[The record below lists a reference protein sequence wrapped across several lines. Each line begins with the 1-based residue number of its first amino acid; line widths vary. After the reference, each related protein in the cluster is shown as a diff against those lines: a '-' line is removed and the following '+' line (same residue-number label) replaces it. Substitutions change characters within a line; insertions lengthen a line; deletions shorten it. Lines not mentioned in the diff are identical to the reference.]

1 MTVENVSGFTPGL
14 VSKISQRIY
23 ARRTG
28 MPLEYV
34 KAADGQM
41 YADEAREYLKASGI
55 ETVLRNLIDHA
66 RAHGL
71 DEAGGP
77 VAAATQLLT
86 KIGGEA

>member
-1 MTVENVSGFTPGL
+1 L

-41 YADEAREYLKASGI
+41 YADEAREYLEASGI
-55 ETVLRNLIDHA
+55 EPVLRNLIDHA

-77 VAAATQLLT
+77 AHAAAKLLS
-86 KIGGEA
+86 KISGEA